1 VFPQWGAPRWS
12 QDNYG
17 PIWIPKKGDTVQ
29 LTAENLPLFRRIIEA
44 YEGHTLEE
52 RDGRIVID
60 GKEATEYTFA
70 MNYYWMMGDNRHN
83 SADSRF
89 WGFVPEDH
97 IVGKA
102 SFVWLSLDAEKSFPA
117 NIRWERLF
125 RKVR

>member
-1 VFPQWGAPRWS
+1 MT
-12 QDNYG
+12 DE
-17 PIWIPKKGDTVQ
+17 KG
-29 LTAENLPLFRRIIEA
+29 
-44 YEGHTLEE
+44 
-52 RDGRIVID
+52 
-60 GKEATEYTFA
+60 ATEPPRAINSCGRGANT
-70 MNYYWMMGDNRHN
+70 RHN